1 VRLQEIAFEI
11 RDLEEARRRLPDRLA
26 ALEQAFQQQIADI
39 GAARLKHESLVQLRQ
54 RLILERDDLQERL
67 RQAQQ
72 HKLMQVHNQREYSAV
87 LNEIDSYKNGLGST
101 EEKILECDIQIEE
114 LSGPALEA
122 DERIAAERRRVE
134 ESKAA
139 LSAEQLRADQRLVE
153 LNQQRDELA
162 AHLPKDML
170 HRFESVFRTRGGVAL
185 ARVEKESCGACHVRL
200 RPQVINQARR
210 GVELVACDSCRRI
223 LIVDEVEPSE
233 GAPTG
238 GASTSGAETPDGS
251 HAEAGH

>member
-1 VRLQEIAFEI
+1 VQLQEIAFEI
-11 RDLEEARRRLPDRLA
+11 RDLEEAQRRLPDRLA

-54 RLILERDDLQERL
+54 RLILEGDDLQDRL
-67 RQAQQ
+67 RQAQ

-101 EEKILECDIQIEE
+101 EEKILECEVQIEE
-114 LSGPALEA
+114 LAGPALEA
-122 DERIAAERRRVE
+122 DERIAAERSNVE
-134 ESKAA
+134 ESKSV
-139 LSAEQLRADQRLVE
+139 LSLEQQRADVRLAE
-153 LNQQRDELA
+153 LNQQREELA
-162 AHLPKDML
+162 AQLPKEML
-170 HRFESVFRTRGGVAL
+170 HRFESVFRTRGGIAL

-210 GVELVACDSCRRI
+210 GLELVACDSCRRI
-223 LIVDEVEPSE
+223 LIVDEGEPAE
-233 GAPTG
+233 GAPDG
-238 GASTSGAETPDGS
+238 GASAPGAETPDGH